1 MPIPASA
8 ATLQFSE
15 ASVDPTETP
24 FAGETIAGAAGQ
36 VESIFIQAHF
46 QSPSWAADH
55 FPRTQKEY
63 EPSVEKLEPL

>member
-8 ATLQFSE
+8 ATFQFSD
-15 ASVDPTETP
+15 ASVAPTETP
-24 FAGETIAGAAGQ
+24 FEGETTTGAAGQ

-46 QSPSWAADH
+46 QSPNWAADH

-63 EPSVEKLEPL
+63 EPSVEKFDPL